1 MLFDLDEV
9 TQQITQK
16 QQPPKI
22 KLKRGQTI
30 NDLIQQA
37 RDLVNEKLGKYKNTS
52 KCVTNIQDL
61 YQFFN
66 ETQDEVALDTETT
79 RFGYL

>member
-61 YQFFN
+61 YQFLN
-66 ETQDEVALDTETT
+66 ETHDEMALDTETT